1 MDVIA
6 PLGGSDPRRLGP
18 FRLYGVLGE
27 GGAGAVYLGRGT
39 PRHGGRK
46 QTVAVRGL
54 RPELLRDRQQRA
66 RLRQE
71 ARTVADGVASP
82 FLATPLD
89 CEPDSERP
97 WQATEYV
104 PGLPLETLVAGHG
117 PMPEDAVRALGGAL
131 CRVLDALHGVG
142 VLHGDLRPR
151 NVLLAADAPRVVD
164 HGFGP
169 DLTSGGST
177 TERAVVMAQ
186 DVFAMGSVLV
196 FAATGH
202 PPFRGGPRS
211 AGYDWADLTGV
222 PEGLQPALLA
232 CLHHDPRQ
240 RPRPATLARVLDLE
254 DTAQRPATTWLP
266 EAYLRQI
273 GVRAEAARKLTG
285 RRFFG
290 R

>member
-6 PLGGSDPRRLGP
+6 PLGGSEPRRLGP

-27 GGAGAVYLGRGT
+27 GGTGTVYLGRGA
-39 PRHGGRK
+39 PRRGGRK

-71 ARTVADGVASP
+71 ARAVADGVASP

-97 WQATEYV
+97 WLATEYV
-104 PGLPLETLVAGHG
+104 PGLSLATLVSHYG

-131 CRVLDALHGVG
+131 CRLLVALHGAG

-151 NVLLAADAPRVVD
+151 KVLLAADAPRVVD

-169 DLTSGGST
+169 DLTGGGSAA
-177 TERAVVMAQ
+177 ERAVAMAKTSC
-186 DVFAMGSVLV
+186 AMASVLV

-211 AGYDWADLTGV
+211 AVHDWADLTGV
-222 PEGLQPALLA
+222 PVGLQPALLA
-232 CLHHDPRQ
+232 CLHHDPVH
-240 RPRPATLARVLDLE
+240 RPQPTALARMLDLGDTAEHPATS
-254 DTAQRPATTWLP
+254 WLP
-266 EAYLRQI
+266 DAYLHEI
-273 GVRAEAARKLTG
+273 GVRAEAARKLAG
-285 RRFFG
+285 RHFFG